1 MRHTLIALIR
11 NPPDTVARA
20 VGLLRR
26 RGFRLES
33 LAVGPSEPEG
43 LSRVTLVVEAENVS
57 QMLRQLERL
66 ADVVSVHD
74 LTGEP
79 GMTREVARFID
90 SIGRLPVPDLRGS
103 GAAALPQ
110 HRDRVQQPSRAEP
123 GAATP
128 YQWQADGAGHHE
140 AI

>member
-57 QMLRQLERL
+57 QMLRQLEPAGTPAIGLPRL
-66 ADVVSVHD
+66 V
-74 LTGEP
+74 L
-79 GMTREVARFID
+79 
-90 SIGRLPVPDLRGS
+90 
-103 GAAALPQ
+103 
-110 HRDRVQQPSRAEP
+110 
-123 GAATP
+123 
-128 YQWQADGAGHHE
+128 
-140 AI
+140 